1 MDQIDLANDA
11 FNRDMKMAELSLERQ
26 KFAAS
31 TDPALQGRIAGA
43 EEGGKIDAALARSE
57 DVAASAAARKA
68 AEAFGTTTG
77 KGRALANLINVN
89 PVIVK
94 STTEVLDELA
104 AGRRQANDTRT
115 EISLAKAAIEAGTFE
130 TGAFGDFRLAASS
143 VAKLFGFD
151 PTVIPGLGDAKAGQ
165 IIDRANVALAFQ
177 QSLQTGGRMS
187 NERMRLLLK
196 MFVSVDM
203 DPDAAKLMV
212 EVMERKA
219 TQNEILWREGM
230 KFVADADRET
240 LMNEKGETVIDHLD
254 RVAKGFPEDL
264 KIAENTKITMDD
276 VRRAKK
282 RGDITAERY
291 ADIVIELGLDQ

>member
-1 MDQIDLANDA
+1 
-11 FNRDMKMAELSLERQ
+11 
-26 KFAAS
+26 
-31 TDPALQGRIAGA
+31 
-43 EEGGKIDAALARSE
+43 
-57 DVAASAAARKA
+57 
-68 AEAFGTTTG
+68 
-77 KGRALANLINVN
+77 
-89 PVIVK
+89 
-94 STTEVLDELA
+94 
-104 AGRRQANDTRT
+104 
-115 EISLAKAAIEAGTFE
+115 
-130 TGAFGDFRLAASS
+130 
-143 VAKLFGFD
+143 
-151 PTVIPGLGDAKAGQ
+151 
-165 IIDRANVALAFQ
+165 
-177 QSLQTGGRMS
+177 MS

-254 RVAKGFPEDL
+254 RVAKGFPVITEEMEDRISGVAGRVDKIREDL

>member
-1 MDQIDLANDA
+1 
-11 FNRDMKMAELSLERQ
+11 
-26 KFAAS
+26 
-31 TDPALQGRIAGA
+31 
-43 EEGGKIDAALARSE
+43 
-57 DVAASAAARKA
+57 
-68 AEAFGTTTG
+68 
-77 KGRALANLINVN
+77 
-89 PVIVK
+89 
-94 STTEVLDELA
+94 
-104 AGRRQANDTRT
+104 
-115 EISLAKAAIEAGTFE
+115 LAKAAIEAGTFE

-151 PTVIPGLGDAKAGQ
+151 PTVIPGLGDPEAGQ

-254 RVAKGFPEDL
+254 RVAKGFPVITEEMEDRISGVAGRVDKIREDL